1 MESVKRCCEP
11 IFVHMG
17 INFRGGDAGVTEK
30 FLDNAK
36 IGSAREQVGGKRV
49 AEEMRIDAAI
59 KASGLGGSFDDSPKV
74 GGGDPASVI
83 PQENFSA

>member
-1 MESVKRCCEP
+1 
-11 IFVHMG
+11 MG
-17 INFRGGDAGVTEK
+17 INFRGGDASVTEK

-36 IGSAREQVGGKRV
+36 IGSAREQVSGKRV

-74 GGGDPASVI
+74 SGGDPASVI
-83 PQENFSA
+83 PEKNFPA

>member
-1 MESVKRCCEP
+1 MKSVKRCCES

-36 IGSAREQVGGKRV
+36 IGSARE
-49 AEEMRIDAAI
+49 
-59 KASGLGGSFDDSPKV
+59 
-74 GGGDPASVI
+74 
-83 PQENFSA
+83 